1 MNQACHPL
9 AWTIFGL
16 LPVTLGFAG
25 CSWVCLFPPGPRTV
39 TLVAAPNAND
49 NSAIAVD
56 LVFITDAVA
65 AQQISTLTAQDYFTR
80 RAQLE
85 RDFPGGIEVHSW
97 ELAPGQIARDVA
109 VHPKCHRVKTLLFAR
124 YVTPGDHRQALGSAH
139 AIVVSL
145 DGDDF
150 TVSP

>member
-1 MNQACHPL
+1 MSQSCHPVPW
-9 AWTIFGL
+9 AVIGL
-16 LPVTLGFAG
+16 LLLTLGFTG

-39 TLVAAPNAND
+39 TLVAAPKAND

-56 LVFITDAVA
+56 LVFITDPIA
-65 AQQISTLTAQDYFTR
+65 AQQISTLAAQDYFTR

-97 ELAPGQIARDVA
+97 ELAPGQVERDVP
-109 VHPKCHRVKTLLFAR
+109 VHPMCKRVKTLLFAR
-124 YVTPGDHRQALGSAH
+124 YVTPGDHRQVLGPAH

-145 DGDDF
+145 DADDF
-150 TVSP
+150 RVWP